1 MHLIQ
6 TPVIALTGGIGSGK
20 SEAAKQF
27 ARLGVP
33 VVDVDVIAHELTTAH
48 GAAMPA
54 IRNSFGDAVCTPE
67 GALDRSAMRK
77 LVFQD
82 ASQRTRLES
91 ILHPQIRA
99 TAEHRVRAAT
109 NAPYVLLAVPL
120 LIESG
125 SYRQLIERILVVD
138 CPESLQVSR
147 TMQRSQLTTETIASI
162 MAAQCT
168 RDQRLAAADDVI
180 VNDRD
185 LAYLRQQ
192 VAALHQKY
200 LDLKSHAL

>member
-1 MHLIQ
+1 MICC
-6 TPVIALTGGIGSGK
+6 IGITGGIGSGK
-20 SEAAKQF
+20 SQTATLFQELGAA
-27 ARLGVP
+27 L
-33 VVDVDVIAHELTTAH
+33 VDTDVIAHELTTAH

-82 ASQRTRLES
+82 ASQRKRLES